1 MKKVEL
7 AVAVPRL
14 VQTIPVPFERNVAAT
29 TTTTTTTNK
38 TSDRK
43 RRAKKS
49 VELRKP
55 RQHQPANRRKMANNR
70 RHRPILQPVELASTV
85 RPEQITKA
93 ECLRAQTAAKF
104 STPITT

>member
-29 TTTTTTTNK
+29 TTTTNK

-49 VELRKP
+49 VELRKQ
-55 RQHQPANRRKMANNR
+55 RQHQQANRPKVANNR
-70 RHRPILQPVELASTV
+70 RHRPILQPAGVASTV